1 MTVFQTKFL
10 FWLTVHCV
18 KKQQIRILQSRKV
31 VTDQVIYSS
40 VLYTISHENLVSIYL
55 LNALT

>member
-1 MTVFQTKFL
+1 MCSEERSNKLEFYSL
-10 FWLTVHCV
+10 
-18 KKQQIRILQSRKV
+18 
-31 VTDQVIYSS
+31 VTDQVVIYSS